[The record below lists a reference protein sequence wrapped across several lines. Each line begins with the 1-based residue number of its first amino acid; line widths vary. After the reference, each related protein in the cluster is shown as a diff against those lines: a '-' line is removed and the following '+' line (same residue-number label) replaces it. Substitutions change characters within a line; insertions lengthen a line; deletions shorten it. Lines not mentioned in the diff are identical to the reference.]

1 MGESMKPLAMCEAS
15 LANNRLTR
23 RRFLQWG
30 AVAAAMSLGPR
41 SALSSTSGFQAPER
55 SVAFYNTH
63 TGESLSTIYWIQGKY
78 LPEALADVDYVLRD
92 HRTDEVKPI
101 DPQLLDLL
109 HAIGKILQS
118 YRPFYIISGY
128 RSQATNAY
136 LRFFDGGV
144 AEHSLHMDG
153 KAVDIRLPGCA
164 TLNLRRVAVALQA
177 GGVGYYRRSDFVHI
191 DVGRIRYW

>member
-78 LPEALADVDYVLRD
+78 LPEALADVDRVLRD
-92 HRTDEVKPI
+92 HRTDEIKPI

-109 HAIGKILQS
+109 HAISGELECS
-118 YRPFYIISGY
+118 HPFYVISAY
-128 RSQATNAY
+128 RSPTTNAF
-136 LRFFDGGV
+136 LRFMSRRV

-153 KAVDIRLPGCA
+153 KAI
-164 TLNLRRVAVALQA
+164 
-177 GGVGYYRRSDFVHI
+177 
-191 DVGRIRYW
+191 

>member
-1 MGESMKPLAMCEAS
+1 MKPLAMCEAS
-15 LANNRLTR
+15 LANYRLTR
-23 RRFLQWG
+23 RHFLQWG

-41 SALSSTSGFQAPER
+41 SALSSTSGFHAPER
-55 SVAFYNTH
+55 SLAFYNMH
-63 TGESLSTIYWIQGKY
+63 TGESLNTIYWIQGKY

-164 TLNLRRVAVALQA
+164 TIHLRRVAVALRA

>member
-1 MGESMKPLAMCEAS
+1 MKPLAMREAS
-15 LANNRLTR
+15 LADHRLTR
-23 RRFLQWG
+23 RCFLQWG
-30 AVAAAMSLGPR
+30 ALAAAMSLCPR
-41 SALSSTSGFQAPER
+41 SALTSTRGLQASER
-55 SVAFYNTH
+55 SLAFYNTH
-63 TGESLSTIYWIQGKY
+63 TGESLSTVYWIHGEY
-78 LPEALADVDYVLRD
+78 LPEALAGVDYVLRD

-109 HAIGKILQS
+109 HTIGKILQS
-118 YRPFYIISGY
+118 YRPFSIISGY
-128 RSQATNAY
+128 RSPATNAY

-164 TLNLRRVAVALQA
+164 TIHLRRVAVALRA

>member
-1 MGESMKPLAMCEAS
+1 MGESMKPLAMREAS
-15 LANNRLTR
+15 LADYKLNR

-30 AVAAAMSLGPR
+30 ALAAAMGLSPHA
-41 SALSSTSGFQAPER
+41 ALSNASGLQAPER
-55 SVAFYNTH
+55 SLAFYNTH
-63 TGESLSTIYWIQGKY
+63 TGERLSTVYWIQGKY

-92 HRTDEVKPI
+92 HRTDEVKAI
-101 DPQLLDLL
+101 DLQLLDLL
-109 HAIGKILQS
+109 HAIGRILESQ
-118 YRPFYIISGY
+118 RPFYIISGY
-128 RSQATNAY
+128 RSAATNAY

-144 AEHSLHMDG
+144 AEHSLHVDG

-164 TLNLRRVAVALQA
+164 TINLRHVAVALRA

>member
-164 TLNLRRVAVALQA
+164 TIHLRRVAIALRA

>member
-1 MGESMKPLAMCEAS
+1 MGESMKPLAMREAS
-15 LANNRLTR
+15 LADCRLTR
-23 RRFLQWG
+23 RRLLQWG
-30 AVAAAMSLGPR
+30 AVAGAMSLCPR
-41 SALSSTSGFQAPER
+41 SALSSASGFQAPER
-55 SVAFYNTH
+55 ALAFYNTH
-63 TGESLSTIYWIQGKY
+63 TGESLSTVYWVQGKY

-92 HRTDEVKPI
+92 HRTDEVKSI

-109 HAIGKILQS
+109 HAIGHILKG
-118 YRPFYIISGY
+118 YHPFYIISGY
-128 RSQATNAY
+128 RSPATNAY

-164 TLNLRRVAVALQA
+164 TINLRRVAVALRA
-177 GGVGYYRRSDFVHI
+177 GGVGYYRHSDFVHI

>member
-1 MGESMKPLAMCEAS
+1 MGESMKPLAMREAS
-15 LANNRLTR
+15 LADYRLNR
-23 RRFLQWG
+23 RRLLQWG
-30 AVAAAMSLGPR
+30 VLAAAMGLGPR
-41 SALSSTSGFQAPER
+41 SALSSASGLQAPER
-55 SVAFYNTH
+55 ALAFYNTH
-63 TGESLSTIYWIQGKY
+63 TGEHLSTVYWIQGKY
-78 LPEALADVDYVLRD
+78 LPEALADVYYVLRD
-92 HRTDEVKPI
+92 HRTDEVKTI

-109 HAIGKILQS
+109 HAIGRILES
-118 YRPFYIISGY
+118 HRPFYIISGY
-128 RSQATNAY
+128 RSAATNAY

-164 TLNLRRVAVALQA
+164 TINLRHVAVALRA